1 MPSFD
6 TSPNFMLMSDFDARN
21 FTSTLYTRAGSN
33 IALDVNGRVIFD
45 DPILFLNGNGQSSTK
60 SLKYYLEADK
70 GGTWTISI
78 NSSDKIVWS
87 KDTSES
93 MDINADFGG
102 GDIWG
107 LDQDY
112 LEMSGTSATFPN
124 DFQRGN
130 LTFWSIGTSNYGKI
144 SYSGSSSQPP
154 TYYPTFPFAQ
164 NMISLLSERSG
175 DGIYCLQSA
184 EEALFGDYV
193 QWVLKDDGRVMQIVN
208 YPSNNNLINFAWV
221 DTTFRDR
228 LGFNGLEEWQ
238 TLYGRKVLIANNVMP
253 GILAPSRP
261 YADHHLAF
269 DRVSDLRRKGD
280 GSFGS
285 NFKGNFVKSI
295 LNFHLDGLADSQD
308 DYMRFAFDLGAYI
321 YQGSK
326 VTLVQEVGESRLNR
340 RTSEITSSNP
350 AYSLTHTSESNGL
363 HGMIRG
369 TVLSFTNDLPFENRI
384 MRRIPISMEI
394 AHD

>member
-33 IALDVNGRVIFD
+33 IALNANGKVVFD
-45 DPILFLNGNGQSSTK
+45 DPILFLNGNGQSSSY
-60 SLKYYLEADK
+60 SLKHYLEADL
-70 GGTWTISI
+70 GGIWTISI
-78 NSSDKIVWS
+78 NSNDRITWS
-87 KDTSES
+87 RDSSIS
-93 MDINADFGG
+93 MDIETNNGG
-102 GDIWG
+102 YLWG
-107 LDQDY
+107 IENDATI
-112 LEMSGTSATFPN
+112 MNGTSVSFLN
-124 DFQRGN
+124 DFSRGN
-130 LTFWSIGTSNYGKI
+130 IIFYTPTDSGFGKI
-144 SYSGSSSQPP
+144 TYSDASTQPP

-175 DGIYCLQSA
+175 DGIYCLQSV

-193 QWVLKDDGRVMQIVN
+193 QWVLRDDGRVMQIVN
-208 YPSNNNLINFAWV
+208 YSANNNLINFAWV

-228 LGFNGLEEWQ
+228 LGFNGLEQWQ

-261 YADHHLAF
+261 YADHHIAF

-340 RTSEITSSNP
+340 RTGEINSSSP

>member
-33 IALDVNGRVIFD
+33 IALNANGRVVFD
-45 DPILFLNGNGQSSTK
+45 DPILFLNGNGQSSTY
-60 SLKYYLEADK
+60 SLKHNLEADL

-78 NSSDKIVWS
+78 NSNDRITWS
-87 KDTSES
+87 RDSFIS
-93 MDINADFGG
+93 MDIETNNGG
-102 GDIWG
+102 YLWG
-107 LDQDY
+107 I
-112 LEMSGTSATFPN
+112 ENEATIMVGTSVSFLN
-124 DFQRGN
+124 DFSRGN
-130 LTFWSIGTSNYGKI
+130 IIFYTPTLSTFGKI
-144 SYSGSSSQPP
+144 TYSDASTQPP
-154 TYYPTFPFAQ
+154 TYYPTFPVAQ

-175 DGIYCLQSA
+175 DGIYCLQA
-184 EEALFGDYV
+184 VEEALFGDYV
-193 QWVLKDDGRVMQIVN
+193 QWVLRDDGRVMQIVN
-208 YPSNNNLINFAWV
+208 YSANNNLINFTWV

-228 LGFNGLEEWQ
+228 LGFNGLEQWQ

-261 YADHHLAF
+261 YADHHIAF

-340 RTSEITSSNP
+340 RTSEINSSSP

>member
-33 IALDVNGRVIFD
+33 IALNANGRVVFD

-60 SLKYYLEADK
+60 SLKHYLEADL

-78 NSSDKIVWS
+78 NSNDRITWS
-87 KDTSES
+87 RDSFIS
-93 MDINADFGG
+93 MDIETNNGG
-102 GDIWG
+102 YLWG
-107 LDQDY
+107 IENDATI
-112 LEMSGTSATFPN
+112 MNGTSVSFLN
-124 DFQRGN
+124 DFSRGN
-130 LTFWSIGTSNYGKI
+130 IIFYTPTDSGFGKI
-144 SYSGSSSQPP
+144 TYSDASTQPP
-154 TYYPTFPFAQ
+154 TYYPNFPFAQ

-175 DGIYCLQSA
+175 DGIYCLQA
-184 EEALFGDYV
+184 VEEALFGDYV
-193 QWVLKDDGRVMQIVN
+193 QWVLRDDGRVMQIVN
-208 YPSNNNLINFAWV
+208 YSANHNLINFTWV

-228 LGFNGLEEWQ
+228 LGFNGLEQWQ

-261 YADHHLAF
+261 YADHHIAF

-340 RTSEITSSNP
+340 RTSEINSSSP

>member
-33 IALDVNGRVIFD
+33 IALNANGKVVFD
-45 DPILFLNGNGQSSTK
+45 DAILFLNGNGQSSSY
-60 SLKYYLEADK
+60 SLKHYLEADL
-70 GGTWTISI
+70 GGIWTISI
-78 NSSDKIVWS
+78 NSNDRITWS
-87 KDTSES
+87 RDSSIS
-93 MDINADFGG
+93 MDIETNNGG
-102 GDIWG
+102 YLWG
-107 LDQDY
+107 IENDATI
-112 LEMSGTSATFPN
+112 MNGTSVSFLN
-124 DFQRGN
+124 DFSRGN
-130 LTFWSIGTSNYGKI
+130 IIFYTPTDSGFGKI
-144 SYSGSSSQPP
+144 TYSDASTQPP

-175 DGIYCLQSA
+175 DGIYCLQSV

-193 QWVLKDDGRVMQIVN
+193 QWVLRDDGRVMQIVN
-208 YPSNNNLINFAWV
+208 YSANNNLINFAWV

-228 LGFNGLEEWQ
+228 LGFNGLEQWQ

-261 YADHHLAF
+261 YADHHIAF

-340 RTSEITSSNP
+340 RTGEINSSSP

>member
-33 IALDVNGRVIFD
+33 IALNVNGRVVFD

-60 SLKYYLEADK
+60 SLKHYLEADL
-70 GGTWTISI
+70 GGIWTISI
-78 NSSDKIVWS
+78 NSNDRITWS
-87 KDTSES
+87 RDSFIS
-93 MDINADFGG
+93 MDIETNNGG
-102 GDIWG
+102 YLWG
-107 LDQDY
+107 I
-112 LEMSGTSATFPN
+112 ENEATIMNGTSVSFPN
-124 DFQRGN
+124 DFTRGN
-130 LTFWSIGTSNYGKI
+130 IFFYTSTDSFFGKI
-144 SYSGSSSQPP
+144 TYSLASTQPP
-154 TYYPTFPFAQ
+154 TYYPTFPVAQ

-193 QWVLKDDGRVMQIVN
+193 QWVLRDDGRIMQIVN
-208 YPSNNNLINFAWV
+208 YSANNNLINFAWV

-228 LGFNGLEEWQ
+228 LGFNGLEQWQ